1 MTMPGQKKHGTFL
14 MKLKKREKFDQLTGI
29 YNKRTFFEKT
39 REMMDAHPDVRY
51 EIVRLDVERFKV
63 INELFGREEGN
74 SVLRFIAAEI
84 AANLGLRGTYGR
96 IGSDVFGLCFPYR
109 EESFELLRA
118 CNAASIQ
125 KYKIDFEVVVGYGIY
140 LVDEPKLPV
149 NVMFDRAGLALQT
162 IKGNYVQRFAFYE
175 DSIRQTMLLEQ
186 RIVNE
191 MNQALEQQQFEV
203 YFQPIYQLAS
213 GELYGA
219 EALVRWRHPKY
230 GLVSPGDFV
239 PVFERNGFIMKLDLY
254 IWEKV
259 CQHICQW
266 REAGKDSRRVT
277 VNVSRVHLYQPRF
290 CQDMLALLNR
300 YGLSP
305 DCLNLE
311 IIENAYRDNP
321 AQLLATVNELK
332 QHGFFVLMD
341 DFGSGYSSLNMLKDI
356 PVDMLKI
363 DMDFL
368 RDFKRFERG
377 GNIIAAIVRLAKW
390 LKMSLIAEGVETKEQ
405 VDYLRSIGC
414 DNAQG
419 YYFSEPLP
427 AGQYAALLD
436 AVKFTAADDLDEPAG
451 PLNFDFLWNTEA
463 PINIL
468 LNNMLTAIG
477 AYELKGEVLEVLS
490 VNDGYYE
497 MMDCSPQV
505 LHIAE
510 PVNLM
515 DKIAAADRSR
525 LLAACHK
532 ASVTRQ
538 VEAVN
543 CRRLKADGTQ
553 LQLHIKLRCIED
565 SGSRAIYYFVIND
578 ITAEPVTLLP

>member
-1 MTMPGQKKHGTFL
+1 

-39 REMMDAHPDVRY
+39 REMIDGHPDIRY

-63 INELFGREEGN
+63 INELFGRDEGN
-74 SVLRFIAAEI
+74 RVLCFIAAEI
-84 AANLGLRGTYGR
+84 AANLGSRGTYGR

-109 EESFELLRA
+109 EESLEILRA
-118 CNAASIQ
+118 CNAASIE

-175 DSIRQTMLLEQ
+175 DRIRQTMLLEQ

-203 YFQPIYQLAS
+203 YFQPIYQLSS

-259 CQHICQW
+259 CQRICQW
-266 REAGKDSRRVT
+266 REAGKDSLRIT
-277 VNVSRVHLYQPRF
+277 VNVSRVHLYQPGF
-290 CQDMLALLNR
+290 CEDMLDLLNR

-321 AQLLATVNELK
+321 AQLLATVNALK
-332 QHGFFVLMD
+332 KHGFFVLMD

-427 AGQYAALLD
+427 ADQYAALLD
-436 AVKFTAADDLDEPAG
+436 EVKFTVADDLDEPAG

-477 AYELKGEVLEVLS
+477 AYELKGDVLEVLS

-497 MMDCSPQV
+497 MMDCSPQL
-505 LHIAE
+505 LHMMG

-515 DKIAAADRSR
+515 DKIVVADRNC

-532 ASVTRQ
+532 ASATRQ
-538 VEAVN
+538 VERVN
-543 CRRLKADGTQ
+543 CRRIKPDGTE

-565 SGSRAIYYFVIND
+565 SGNRAIYYFVIND
-578 ITAEPVTLLP
+578 ITAEPGEVRL